1 MDREGQDER
10 QQGVRASDADRDHT
24 IALLRRH
31 HVEGRLDWD
40 EFSERLDRA
49 SRAHTREELR
59 ELMTDLP
66 PTAEQGAQGTPARQQ
81 PTGPWSGS
89 GGPWS
94 GGPRPG
100 GRWYGGRWFGGW
112 RRPWLIPPVVGLA
125 ILGAVLLGAWAFGG
139 PGPYHRGFFF
149 PIFPLLFWGFL
160 LFRLILPR
168 RRWGR
173 WGRW

>member
-24 IALLRRH
+24 ITLLRRH

-49 SRAHTREELR
+49 SRARTREELR

-66 PTAEQGAQGTPARQQ
+66 PTAEQGAQATPTRQQ
-81 PTGPWSGS
+81 ST
-89 GGPWS
+89 GPWS
-94 GGPRPG
+94 GGPRPSGPTPG
-100 GRWYGGRWFGGW
+100 GPWYGRRYGRRWPGGW
-112 RRPWLIPPVVGLA
+112 RRPWLIPPIVGLV

-149 PIFPLLFWGFL
+149 PVFPLLFWGFL
-160 LFRLILPR
+160 LFRFILPR

-173 WGRW
+173 W